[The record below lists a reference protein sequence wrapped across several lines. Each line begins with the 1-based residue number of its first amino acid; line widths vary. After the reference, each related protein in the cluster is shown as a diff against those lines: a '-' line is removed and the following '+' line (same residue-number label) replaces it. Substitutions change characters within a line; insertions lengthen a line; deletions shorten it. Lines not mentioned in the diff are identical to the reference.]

1 LDCGSLD
8 GLTPNPPAPII
19 EAIVSLSLGR
29 TIIGLLLAP
38 AIALSATVAR
48 EHVHEA
54 DADHPRSAV
63 HRHLQPHV
71 GASHDHDLEHAELAD
86 DDDQHIVWLES
97 AALDQRAFALSA
109 PPLQFAEW
117 SEYAPSLTDWLSS
130 PEYDTAPPHGPPR
143 ACLSLRAPP
152 SLPA

>member
-1 LDCGSLD
+1 
-8 GLTPNPPAPII
+8 
-19 EAIVSLSLGR
+19 VSRSLGR

-71 GASHDHDLEHAELAD
+71 GTSHHNDLDHAEPAD

-97 AALDQRAFALSA
+97 AALDQRPFAL
-109 PPLQFAEW
+109 PPPALPSTDW
-117 SEYAPSLTDWLSS
+117 SEYAPPLSDWLSP

-152 SLPA
+152 PRPA